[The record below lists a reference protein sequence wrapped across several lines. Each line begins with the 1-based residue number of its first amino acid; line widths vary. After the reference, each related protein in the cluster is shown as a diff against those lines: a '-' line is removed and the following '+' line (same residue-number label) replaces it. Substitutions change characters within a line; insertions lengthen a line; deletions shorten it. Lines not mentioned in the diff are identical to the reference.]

1 MNRLQ
6 KIINGIVWLIIGILG
21 VYILGYGIKGQS
33 LSKAAYTCMK
43 VLTGAEGSLQ
53 NAAAECL
60 YPGLAFVAGEPRTS
74 SGFDEFLIRKAMGI
88 FPLFSFMD
96 SQELYETATE
106 SAVTYEIL
114 IQGGAHDENEIDA
127 QTGEAFDIAE
137 KVEEE
142 NLRAAQ
148 EEQEA
153 LEQERREQEA
163 LAQENQTGEDQTA
176 VAAQSGEILGTEY
189 TMEQLSDFD
198 FLKNNFYIVE
208 SNTDIS
214 SDLLNAETLLGMDM
228 TMKQDNSAPQILIYH
243 THSQEEFIDS
253 VPGDASTTIVGVGD
267 YLTKILKENYG
278 YNVLHVTDTF
288 DIVDGKLDRNQAYN
302 YAQERISQVL
312 EENPSIEVIIDLHRD
327 GVADNQRLV
336 TEVNG
341 KQTAKV
347 MFFNGL
353 SRTKQNGEISYLP
366 NPYIQDNLAFSLQM
380 MLACEKY
387 YPDFARTI
395 YLRGYRYNLHLRP
408 KTLLVECGAQ
418 TNTVEEEMNA
428 MEPLADVLNKVL
440 TGT

>member
-1 MNRLQ
+1 MKKKDAAKAVSAVIWIGMLVLA
-6 KIINGIVWLIIGILG
+6 GYIV
-21 VYILGYGIKGQS
+21 IKGLS
-33 LSKAAYTCMK
+33 LDKK
-43 VLTGAEGSLQ
+43 VVEKIMYNMQQQAVETYLPAVTRSDRQ
-53 NAAAECL
+53 NKSFASWILEKTKDQL
-60 YPGLAFVAGEPRTS
+60 PGLAADEQDVQAKEDVTTS
-74 SGFDEFLIRKAMGI
+74 ARIAEENQEFLKQR
-88 FPLFSFMD
+88 L
-96 SQELYETATE
+96 T
-106 SAVTYEIL
+106 
-114 IQGGAHDENEIDA
+114 
-127 QTGEAFDIAE
+127 
-137 KVEEE
+137 EE
-142 NLRAAQ
+142 NQEAGPDEDGLEITGGDTQ
-148 EEQEA
+148 KEQNKDSEEEQEKDSEA
-153 LEQERREQEA
+153 GEEELKSAAVSQERVPV
-163 LAQENQTGEDQTA
+163 TDI
-176 VAAQSGEILGTEY
+176 S
-189 TMEQLSDFD
+189 MEQLQDFD
-198 FLKNNFYIVE
+198 FVLSNFYTVDSTTSIT
-208 SNTDIS
+208 SYQ
-214 SDLLNAETLLGMDM
+214 LNAPELIQMDLR
-228 TMKQDNSAPQILIYH
+228 MKTGNDQPQILIYH

-380 MLACEKY
+380 VLACEKY

-418 TNTVEEEMNA
+418 TNTVVEEMNA

>member
-1 MNRLQ
+1 MKKKDAAKAVSAVIWIGMLALA
-6 KIINGIVWLIIGILG
+6 GYIV
-21 VYILGYGIKGQS
+21 IKGFS
-33 LSKAAYTCMK
+33 LEKETVEKIMYQVQQQAVETYLPGVTRSDRKQDSFTSWILEKAK
-43 VLTGAEGSLQ
+43 DRF
-53 NAAAECL
+53 
-60 YPGLAFVAGEPRTS
+60 PGLGTDQSDMQAKEDITTS
-74 SGFDEFLIRKAMGI
+74 ARLAEENQEFLKQRLTEENQEAG
-88 FPLFSFMD
+88 PEEEGLEVTGGD
-96 SQELYETATE
+96 SQKDQDQET
-106 SAVTYEIL
+106 
-114 IQGGAHDENEIDA
+114 G
-127 QTGEAFDIAE
+127 
-137 KVEEE
+137 
-142 NLRAAQ
+142 
-148 EEQEA
+148 EEQEQIRETGEEESKSA
-153 LEQERREQEA
+153 AASQERA
-163 LAQENQTGEDQTA
+163 PVTDI
-176 VAAQSGEILGTEY
+176 S
-189 TMEQLSDFD
+189 MEQLQDFD
-198 FLKNNFYIVE
+198 FVLRSFYTVDSTTSI
-208 SNTDIS
+208 T
-214 SDLLNAETLLGMDM
+214 SDQLNAPKLVQMDLR
-228 TMKQDNSAPQILIYH
+228 MKTGNDQPQILIYH

-267 YLTKILKENYG
+267 YLTQILKEKYG
-278 YNVLHVTDTF
+278 YQVLHVTDTF

>member
-1 MNRLQ
+1 MKKKDAAKAVSAVIWIGMLVLA
-6 KIINGIVWLIIGILG
+6 GYIV
-21 VYILGYGIKGQS
+21 IKG
-33 LSKAAYTCMK
+33 LYLDKK
-43 VLTGAEGSLQ
+43 VVEKIMYNMQQQAVETYLPAVTRSDRQ
-53 NAAAECL
+53 NKSFASWILEKTKDQL
-60 YPGLAFVAGEPRTS
+60 PGLAADEQDVQAKEDVTTS
-74 SGFDEFLIRKAMGI
+74 ARIAEENQEFLKQR
-88 FPLFSFMD
+88 L
-96 SQELYETATE
+96 T
-106 SAVTYEIL
+106 
-114 IQGGAHDENEIDA
+114 
-127 QTGEAFDIAE
+127 
-137 KVEEE
+137 EE
-142 NLRAAQ
+142 NQEAGPDEDGLEITGGDTQ
-148 EEQEA
+148 KEQNKDSEEEQEKDSEA
-153 LEQERREQEA
+153 GEEELKSAAVSQERVPV
-163 LAQENQTGEDQTA
+163 TDI
-176 VAAQSGEILGTEY
+176 S
-189 TMEQLSDFD
+189 MEQLQDFD
-198 FLKNNFYIVE
+198 FVLSNFYTVDSTTSI
-208 SNTDIS
+208 T
-214 SDLLNAETLLGMDM
+214 SDQLNAPELIQMDLR
-228 TMKQDNSAPQILIYH
+228 MKTGNDQPQILIYH

>member
-1 MNRLQ
+1 MKKKDAAKAVSAVIWIGMLALA
-6 KIINGIVWLIIGILG
+6 GYIV
-21 VYILGYGIKGQS
+21 IKGLS
-33 LSKAAYTCMK
+33 LDKEVVEKIMYNIQQQAVETYLPAVTRSDRKNDSFAFWLLEKTK
-43 VLTGAEGSLQ
+43 DQL
-53 NAAAECL
+53 
-60 YPGLAFVAGEPRTS
+60 PGLNTDEQDVQAKEDVTTS
-74 SGFDEFLIRKAMGI
+74 ARIVEENQEFLKQR
-88 FPLFSFMD
+88 L
-96 SQELYETATE
+96 T
-106 SAVTYEIL
+106 
-114 IQGGAHDENEIDA
+114 
-127 QTGEAFDIAE
+127 
-137 KVEEE
+137 EE
-142 NLRAAQ
+142 NQEAGPDEEGLEITGGDTQ
-148 EEQEA
+148 KDQNKETEEEQE
-153 LEQERREQEA
+153 EISE
-163 LAQENQTGEDQTA
+163 TGEEESKSAA
-176 VAAQSGEILGTEY
+176 VARERVPVTDIS
-189 TMEQLSDFD
+189 MEQLQDFN
-198 FLKNNFYIVE
+198 FVLSNFYTVDSTTSI
-208 SNTDIS
+208 T
-214 SDLLNAETLLGMDM
+214 SDQLNAPELLQMDLR
-228 TMKQDNSAPQILIYH
+228 MKTGNDQPQILIYH

-336 TEVNG
+336 TEVDG

>member
-1 MNRLQ
+1 MKKKDAAKAVSAVIWIGMLVLA
-6 KIINGIVWLIIGILG
+6 GYIV
-21 VYILGYGIKGQS
+21 IKGLS
-33 LSKAAYTCMK
+33 LDKESVEKLMCNIQQQAVETYLPGVTRADRQNDSFASWLLEKTK
-43 VLTGAEGSLQ
+43 DQLPVLDTDEQDVQAKEDVTTSARIAEENQ
-53 NAAAECL
+53 
-60 YPGLAFVAGEPRTS
+60 
-74 SGFDEFLIRKAMGI
+74 EFLKQRLTEENQEAGPDEDGLEITGGDTQKDQDKEMEDEQGKITETGEEESKSA
-88 FPLFSFMD
+88 SV
-96 SQELYETATE
+96 SQERVP
-106 SAVTYEIL
+106 VT
-114 IQGGAHDENEIDA
+114 
-127 QTGEAFDIAE
+127 DI
-137 KVEEE
+137 
-142 NLRAAQ
+142 
-148 EEQEA
+148 
-153 LEQERREQEA
+153 
-163 LAQENQTGEDQTA
+163 
-176 VAAQSGEILGTEY
+176 S
-189 TMEQLSDFD
+189 MEQLQDFD
-198 FLKNNFYIVE
+198 FVLSNFYTVDSTTSI
-208 SNTDIS
+208 T
-214 SDLLNAETLLGMDM
+214 SDQLNAPELIQMDLR
-228 TMKQDNSAPQILIYH
+228 MKTGNDQPQILIYH

-336 TEVNG
+336 TEGDG

>member
-1 MNRLQ
+1 MKKKDAAKAVSAVIWIGMLALA
-6 KIINGIVWLIIGILG
+6 GYIV
-21 VYILGYGIKGQS
+21 IKGFS
-33 LSKAAYTCMK
+33 LEKETVEKIMYQVQQQAVETYLPGVTRSDRKQDSFTSWILEKAK
-43 VLTGAEGSLQ
+43 DRF
-53 NAAAECL
+53 
-60 YPGLAFVAGEPRTS
+60 PGLGTDQSDMQAKEDITTS
-74 SGFDEFLIRKAMGI
+74 ARLAEENQEFLKQRLTEENQEAG
-88 FPLFSFMD
+88 PEEEGLEVTGGD
-96 SQELYETATE
+96 SQKDQEQET
-106 SAVTYEIL
+106 
-114 IQGGAHDENEIDA
+114 G
-127 QTGEAFDIAE
+127 
-137 KVEEE
+137 
-142 NLRAAQ
+142 
-148 EEQEA
+148 EEQEQIRETGEGESKSA
-153 LEQERREQEA
+153 AASQERA
-163 LAQENQTGEDQTA
+163 PVTDI
-176 VAAQSGEILGTEY
+176 S
-189 TMEQLSDFD
+189 MEQLQDFD
-198 FLKNNFYIVE
+198 FVLRSFYTVDSTTSI
-208 SNTDIS
+208 T
-214 SDLLNAETLLGMDM
+214 SDQLNAPKLVQMDLR
-228 TMKQDNSAPQILIYH
+228 MKTGNDQPQILIYH

-267 YLTKILKENYG
+267 YLTQILKEKYG
-278 YNVLHVTDTF
+278 YQVLHVTDTF

>member
-1 MNRLQ
+1 MKKKDAAKAVSAVIWIGMLALA
-6 KIINGIVWLIIGILG
+6 GYIV
-21 VYILGYGIKGQS
+21 IKGLS
-33 LSKAAYTCMK
+33 LDKKTVEKIMCNIQQQAVETYLPGVTRADRQNDSFASWLLEKTK
-43 VLTGAEGSLQ
+43 DQLPVLDTDEQDVQAKEDVTTSARIAEENQ
-53 NAAAECL
+53 
-60 YPGLAFVAGEPRTS
+60 
-74 SGFDEFLIRKAMGI
+74 EFLKQR
-88 FPLFSFMD
+88 LTEEN
-96 SQELYETATE
+96 QEAGPDEDGLEITGGDTQKNQDKEMEDEQGQITE
-106 SAVTYEIL
+106 
-114 IQGGAHDENEIDA
+114 
-127 QTGEAFDIAE
+127 TGEEESKSASVSQKRVPVTDI
-137 KVEEE
+137 
-142 NLRAAQ
+142 
-148 EEQEA
+148 
-153 LEQERREQEA
+153 
-163 LAQENQTGEDQTA
+163 
-176 VAAQSGEILGTEY
+176 S
-189 TMEQLSDFD
+189 MEQLQDFD
-198 FLKNNFYIVE
+198 FVLSNFYTVDSTTSI
-208 SNTDIS
+208 TGDQ
-214 SDLLNAETLLGMDM
+214 LNAPELIQMDLR
-228 TMKQDNSAPQILIYH
+228 MKTGNDQPQILIYH

-288 DIVDGKLDRNQAYN
+288 DIVDGKLDRNQAYT

-336 TEVNG
+336 TEVDG

>member
-1 MNRLQ
+1 MKKKDAAKAVSAVIWIGMLVLA
-6 KIINGIVWLIIGILG
+6 GYIV
-21 VYILGYGIKGQS
+21 IKGLS
-33 LSKAAYTCMK
+33 LDKK
-43 VLTGAEGSLQ
+43 VVEKIMYNMQQQAVETYLPAVTRSDRQ
-53 NAAAECL
+53 NKSFASWILEKTKDQL
-60 YPGLAFVAGEPRTS
+60 PGLAADEQDVQAKEDVTTS
-74 SGFDEFLIRKAMGI
+74 ARIAEENQEFLKQR
-88 FPLFSFMD
+88 L
-96 SQELYETATE
+96 T
-106 SAVTYEIL
+106 
-114 IQGGAHDENEIDA
+114 
-127 QTGEAFDIAE
+127 
-137 KVEEE
+137 EE
-142 NLRAAQ
+142 NQEAGPDEDGLEITGGDTQ
-148 EEQEA
+148 KEQNKDSEEEQEKDSEA
-153 LEQERREQEA
+153 GEEELKSAAVSQERVPV
-163 LAQENQTGEDQTA
+163 TDI
-176 VAAQSGEILGTEY
+176 S
-189 TMEQLSDFD
+189 MEQLQDFD
-198 FLKNNFYIVE
+198 FVLSNFYTVDSTTSI
-208 SNTDIS
+208 T
-214 SDLLNAETLLGMDM
+214 SDQLNAPELIQMDLR
-228 TMKQDNSAPQILIYH
+228 MKTGNDQPQILIYH